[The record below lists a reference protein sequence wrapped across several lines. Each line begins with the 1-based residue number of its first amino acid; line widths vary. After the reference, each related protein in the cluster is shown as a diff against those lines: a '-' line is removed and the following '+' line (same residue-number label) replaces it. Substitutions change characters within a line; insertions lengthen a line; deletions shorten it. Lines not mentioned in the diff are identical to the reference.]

1 MEKRLTEAIPKI
13 VTNLGNYSI
22 TEVPC
27 TAAVVDRLNSLQ
39 NELRGYTP
47 DFIKQ
52 AVMAGSFP
60 QGELAGAQPGGSE
73 PSMRFC
79 DSLYRYEFMFAAAD
93 TDYTHYVWVRTVK
106 GIST

>member
-1 MEKRLTEAIPKI
+1 MQKRLTESIPKV

-22 TEVPC
+22 TEVPS

-52 AVMAGSFP
+52 AVTAGSWA
-60 QGELAGAQPGGSE
+60 QGELVGNQPGGSE
-73 PSMRFC
+73 PNMRFT
-79 DSLYRYEFMFAAAD
+79 DTNYRYEYMFAASD
-93 TDYTHYVWVRTVK
+93 TDYTHYVWCRTIK
-106 GIST
+106 A

>member
-52 AVMAGSFP
+52 AVMAGSWS
-60 QGELAGAQPGGSE
+60 QGELNGTQPGGSE
-73 PSMRFC
+73 PNMRFT
-79 DSLYRYEFMFAAAD
+79 DASYRYEFMFSMFD
-93 TDYTHYVWVRTVK
+93 TDYTHYAWVRTNK
-106 GIST
+106 GI